1 MDFETWGILVSNS
14 RILYALDSPVEA
26 SLPFVSVDRLLYTW
40 LKAHQ
45 LTLIFYE
52 NNAYVPQ

>member
-1 MDFETWGILVSNS
+1 MDFETWGLLVSNS
-14 RILYALDSPVEA
+14 RILYALDSP
-26 SLPFVSVDRLLYTW
+26 VDRLLYTW

-52 NNAYVPQ
+52 NNEYVPQ

>member
-26 SLPFVSVDRLLYTW
+26 SPVVSVDRLLYTW

-52 NNAYVPQ
+52 NNEYVPQ

>member
-1 MDFETWGILVSNS
+1 MDFETWGLLVSNS

-40 LKAHQ
+40 LKAHH
-45 LTLIFYE
+45 L
-52 NNAYVPQ
+52 P